1 MSVITDTIGKL
12 HIPIKLGALNQIS
25 GSIGLIFKRQRF
37 HKGLTILALISIILA
52 VGLATN
58 VSFFSQA
65 VNRLILTQNLKE
77 FSRVTGRPPFSTSV
91 YIFPSASYPITL
103 QIAEDLSRTI
113 SGILSGSVGLPVRQV
128 GLEVSSGGLMLQPVK
143 DSRLYTEG
151 QNYLDTVEAV
161 YLADVAGHIQ
171 VTEGDPY
178 TPDGESGAVM
188 DVWMHDNLMQKTGV
202 QVGELLQVGLTV
214 SSAQVPIRLAGFWK
228 SIDPKEEYWF
238 TDPDTSLQ
246 NSLLVRRSDYLK
258 FIQPMVHAG
267 SREASWYIIL
277 DETKV
282 LPQNGAAYL
291 DGFKKALSQINRT
304 LPGTS
309 LNTPPLA
316 PLEDFVNRSNTL
328 TILLLGYN
336 VPAFAILLYFLALT
350 SGIIAKW
357 QRKETTMLVSRGM
370 TIRGI
375 LSMVVI
381 EQSLMFVVGLPLGV
395 GLGMLIA
402 WLMSFSATF
411 LTFTQRTPLPVALDG
426 LSIPLAALALLV
438 SLLARIWPAIQVARG
453 SVVTEEREW
462 ARPSR
467 GPVWYRFYLDLLLII
482 PTYYFYSQMARQ
494 GSLANLVVD
503 NPDDLFRDPLLVLIP
518 ALFIVTASLMSM
530 RLFSLLMRLL
540 DLLAG
545 LPAWFTLHL
554 TLRQLG
560 RQSHDYIQPILL
572 VIVSLAMG
580 VYTLS
585 MAASLDQ
592 WLVDRIDYR
601 VGADLAFTPQPL
613 MEGTDYID
621 GNWIPGPAELRRV
634 PGVVQ
639 ATRVVN
645 FTARLNSGSR
655 QELVGRFMG
664 IDRLEF
670 PQVAFFRPDFANES
684 LGDLINR
691 LALTSDGVLVS
702 SAILERSGLQP
713 GDQITAQV
721 SNNDVKATL
730 QFTIVGTY
738 DYFPT
743 VYNEERLTMVGNMD
757 YLTSQFGF
765 TVPHDIWM
773 KLEPGVQA
781 DSVIK
786 ALPGVVGISSNQVK
800 ESRALI
806 SAEQAKTERVGIF
819 GTLSTGFLA
828 ASIMAILGL
837 LIYSYAS
844 LRDRVY
850 RFGVLNAVG
859 VSRRQIMAQLIL
871 EYTFLVLFGVLAG
884 ALIGNFA
891 SELFVPFFR
900 FTGEQGVPLPPLLP
914 IIADQQV
921 LKLVVVFTGT
931 IILAELVTVAL
942 AFRQQLGKILR

>member
-1 MSVITDTIGKL
+1 MSVINHTISK
-12 HIPIKLGALNQIS
+12 IKKPINLSLLNQIS

-37 HKGLTILALISIILA
+37 HKGLTILSLISIILA
-52 VGLATN
+52 VGIVTN
-58 VSFFSQA
+58 ASFFSEA
-65 VNRLILTQNLKE
+65 VDRLILIQNLKE
-77 FSRVTGRPPFSTSV
+77 FSRVTGRPPFSTSA
-91 YIFPSASYPITL
+91 YIFPSASRPITL
-103 QIAEDLSRTI
+103 VNAEELSRTI
-113 SGILSGSVGLPVRQV
+113 SGILSNSVGLPVSQV
-128 GLEVSSGGLMLQPVK
+128 EVQVSSGGLMLQPAK
-143 DSRLYTEG
+143 DLRLYTEG
-151 QNYLDTVEAV
+151 QNYLASVEAV
-161 YLADVAGHIQ
+161 YIKDIDKHIT
-171 VTEGDPY
+171 VTEGDPF
-178 TPDGESGAVM
+178 TSTGESGAVL
-188 DVWMHDNLMQKTGV
+188 DVWMHESLMQKIGV
-202 QVGELLQVGLTV
+202 QVGEMLQMGITV

-228 SIDPKEEYWF
+228 STDPKEEFWF

-246 NSLLVRRSDYLK
+246 GSLLVRRSDYLK
-258 FIQPMVHAG
+258 FIQPIVPAG
-267 SREASWYIIL
+267 SREASWYVIL
-277 DETKV
+277 DASRM
-282 LPQNGAAYL
+282 LPQNGAKYL
-291 DGFKKALSQINRT
+291 NGFKDALSQINKS

-316 PLEDFVNRSNTL
+316 PLEDFVQRSNTL

-336 VPAFAILLYFLALT
+336 LPAFAILLYFLALT

-370 TIRGI
+370 TIPGI
-375 LSMVVI
+375 LSLVVL
-381 EQSLMFVVGLPLGV
+381 EQSMMFVIGLPLGI

-402 WLMSFSATF
+402 WSMSFSATF
-411 LTFTQRTPLPVALDG
+411 LTFTPRPALPVSFDG
-426 LSIPLAALALLV
+426 LSIPLAVLALAV
-438 SLLARIWPAIQVARG
+438 SMLARIWPAIQVARG

-467 GPVWYRFYLDLLLII
+467 GPVWYRYYLDLLLII
-482 PTYYFYSQMARQ
+482 PTYYFYDQMARQ
-494 GSLANLVVD
+494 GSLANLVIT
-503 NPDDLFRDPLLVLIP
+503 NPDDLYRDPLLVLIP
-518 ALFIVTASLMSM
+518 ALFVVTASLMAM
-530 RLFSLLMRLL
+530 RVFSLAMRLL

-545 LPAWFTLHL
+545 LPSWFTLHL

-601 VGADLAFTPQPL
+601 VGADMTFTPQPL
-613 MEGTDYID
+613 LEGTTYID
-621 GNWIPGPAELRRV
+621 GNWIPSPSELKTI

-639 ATRVVN
+639 AARVVN
-645 FTARLNSGSR
+645 FTARINSGSR
-655 QELVGRFMG
+655 QEVVGRFMG

-670 PQVAFFRPDFANES
+670 PQVAFYRPDFASES
-684 LGDLINR
+684 LGDLMNR

-702 SAILERSGLQP
+702 SAILKRFDLKT

-721 SNNDVKATL
+721 SNDTVNANL

-743 VYNEERLTMVGNMD
+743 VYDDQRLTMVGNME

-781 DSVIK
+781 ETIIK
-786 ALPGVVGISSNQVK
+786 ALPGKMGITGISMQESQAQV
-800 ESRALI
+800 AV
-806 SAEQAKTERVGIF
+806 EQAKTERVGIF
-819 GTLSTGFLA
+819 GTLSIGFLA
-828 ASIMAILGL
+828 AAIMAILGL

-859 VSRRQIMAQLIL
+859 VSRRQIMAQLVL
-871 EYTFLVLFGVLAG
+871 EYAFLVLFGVAAG
-884 ALIGNFA
+884 VIIGNFA
-891 SELFVPFFR
+891 SELFIPFFR

-914 IIADQQV
+914 IIANGQV
-921 LKLVVVFTGT
+921 LDLVIVFTST
-931 IILAELVTVAL
+931 IVLAELVTVAL